1 MLKLVKQHS
10 RQSLGAC
17 YHGMPFQTGLN
28 NFQSFSFFWWR
39 EINCF
44 VQSTYFQLL
53 DLEPLLGSRVT
64 DRYII
69 LLFFF
74 ITCKMISYIPVNTF
88 LGGDKV

>member
-1 MLKLVKQHS
+1 MLKLAKQHS

-17 YHGMPFQTGLN
+17 YRGMPFQTRL
-28 NFQSFSFFWWR
+28 QSFSFFWWR
-39 EINCF
+39 EINYF

-53 DLEPLLGSRVT
+53 DLDPLLGSRVT
-64 DRYII
+64 DII

-88 LGGDKV
+88 LEGDKV